1 MSHLSKQPVDASMGA
16 SENHQRLCEKSSTES
31 SHGHSQLQPSLL
43 PQDTHSVKPQTLDTT
58 TTKQPPIAT
67 NWTGT
72 NDMDNPHNWSTWKRS
87 YHIIIPALF
96 GFAVTFGT
104 SVYTPALPDIMRD
117 FNVSRTL
124 ALLGL
129 TVYTIGLALGPILT
143 APLSERY
150 GRKIIY
156 MVHSP
161 IFMLFTL
168 GAGFSKNFA
177 SLCVCRLLA
186 GASGSPGL
194 AVGAGTN
201 ADLFPPHQRAVT
213 TSLFLMAPFAGP
225 ALGPVVGGFIAQ
237 YKSWQWT
244 QWSMIFITLAIT
256 LAGLP
261 MQETFKPVI
270 LARRAKKAG
279 ISLPVKP
286 PQSQAG
292 LTFIVIGIGVLLGG
306 LTSILI
312 DRTVYQRKYK
322 HAITAGKQIVEP
334 EHRLYSAM
342 IGGTGV
348 VVGLFWFGWCAD
360 RDVHWAITLL
370 GAVPFAW
377 GNVCLF
383 ASSALYLTD
392 VYGFQYGASAMAANG
407 IARYTLGGIFPLFTV
422 QMYEALGIG
431 WATSLLGFLALA
443 MIPIPFIFFKYGRA
457 IRAKSKYPVVI

>member
-286 PQSQAG
+286 PRPLILHDMATR
-292 LTFIVIGIGVLLGG
+292 LTQPLHL
-306 LTSILI
+306 
-312 DRTVYQRKYK
+312 
-322 HAITAGKQIVEP
+322 
-334 EHRLYSAM
+334 
-342 IGGTGV
+342 
-348 VVGLFWFGWCAD
+348 
-360 RDVHWAITLL
+360 
-370 GAVPFAW
+370 
-377 GNVCLF
+377 
-383 ASSALYLTD
+383 
-392 VYGFQYGASAMAANG
+392 
-407 IARYTLGGIFPLFTV
+407 LFTEV
-422 QMYEALGIG
+422 HAQLI
-431 WATSLLGFLALA
+431 SLQLTNANSTPTLSSSSSPFTTPSPLAFSSFSSPPFL
-443 MIPIPFIFFKYGRA
+443 
-457 IRAKSKYPVVI
+457 